1 MNKLF
6 LFLITNMIFFGS
18 FASRETL
25 ILTNKTINAD
35 LTPYIEY
42 YKDTALNTTIE
53 YIADSVNNKI
63 FKPITGKIINLENS
77 GHVYWL
83 HFDVI
88 NQSKQDN
95 WIINIDFPTLTN
107 VAVFILNAEGKV
119 DTILIGGTDFPENN
133 KFMDYTSVSHPFDCN
148 TGQSLRVYIRVQTN
162 AFYILPIRIMTTE
175 SYITKTVNKHSLLG
189 VLFGFVLAAL
199 IINVIL
205 YTKSKEK
212 YLIITLFLMIATTLF
227 MLYQYGF
234 GNEPLSF
241 INPGDKD
248 KIRLVLFAVVEL
260 FFNLFTIQFLN
271 LKEHKYVLKTLQG
284 TSIFLS
290 LYIAIIVMPFT
301 PLFLIPKF
309 NSIITFLLGL
319 IWLGAGIF
327 SIFRKQSQSKI
338 YVFAVSFLFFSNII
352 WIFLTQE
359 KIPFNF
365 ITSHVT
371 IIGITSFIILLTYGA
386 IGRIYELRREQQR
399 IEQLES
405 SNILLKEQIEIRKKT
420 EQTLRE
426 SEEKFRSLFDL
437 SPQPII
443 VTEFETGRI
452 DDVNNKALELTNFKP
467 KDIVNRTTI
476 DLNFIDATAREK
488 LLSEIQ
494 RNGEVKG
501 METYFITPEGSTM
514 YFLLFSKATQI
525 NGRKKLITILSDIT
539 SIKKGELEIRKLT
552 TAIEKSANIFI
563 ITNANGEIEYVNE
576 YFTELTGFSK
586 TEVLGKKSNIWKT
599 NFHSDSFYKDLWNTI
614 KQGKI
619 WQGEFH
625 NQKKN
630 GEYYWESATIVP
642 IFDDS
647 GVKIVNFVAA
657 KVDITEKKQ
666 HIEKLVQ
673 SEKILLELN
682 ATKDKFFSI
691 IGHDL
696 MNPFNALLGY
706 SNLLIETLRNENNT
720 EGLGFAQNISH
731 ASRRVL
737 DLLQNL
743 LLWSK
748 AQSGQIYLNPKMV
761 EVKTLVSDSLSVIL
775 PATAIKK
782 IDIKIDIESNL
793 KAVID
798 YNMIGSVIRNLV
810 WNAIK
815 FTNPGGTVIIS
826 ANVHDNT
833 LKFKV
838 SDNGIGI
845 NEEQFGQLFE
855 LGKTYVKKGTAN
867 ETGTGLGLV
876 ICKEFIDIHKGKIWV
891 ESTPGKGSDFYFT
904 IPVGLDTEIEQ
915 SVDRG

>member
-1 MNKLF
+1 MF
-6 LFLITNMIFFGS
+6 VITNMIYFAS

-35 LTPYIEY
+35 LTPYIGY

-63 FKPITGKIINLENS
+63 FKPITGKIINLGNS
-77 GHVYWL
+77 GHSYWL
-83 HFDVI
+83 HFDLI
-88 NQSKQDN
+88 NHSKQDN

-107 VAVFILNAEGKV
+107 VSVFILNTEGKV
-119 DTILIGGTDFPENN
+119 DTILIGGTDSPENN
-133 KFMDYTSVSHPFDCN
+133 KFKDYTSVSHPFNCN
-148 TGQSLRVYIRVQTN
+148 TGQSLRVYIRVRTN

-175 SYITKTVNKHSLLG
+175 SYISKTIFEHSLLG

-199 IINVIL
+199 IINIIL

-212 YLIITLFLMIATTLF
+212 YSIILLFLTITTTLF
-227 MLYQYGF
+227 MFYHYGF

-241 INPGDKD
+241 IDPRDKD
-248 KIRLVLFAVVEL
+248 KMRLVLFAVVEL

-271 LKEHKYVLKTLQG
+271 VKEHKYLLKTLQG

-301 PLFLIPKF
+301 PLFLIPKLNPLIF
-309 NSIITFLLGL
+309 FILVL
-319 IWLGAGIF
+319 IWIGAGIF
-327 SIFRKQSQSKI
+327 SIFRNQRQAKI
-338 YVFAVSFLFFSNII
+338 YVFAISFLFFSNIV
-352 WIFLTQE
+352 WIFLTQNI
-359 KIPFNF
+359 IPFNF
-365 ITSHVT
+365 FTSHFN
-371 IIGITSFIILLTYGA
+371 IIGITFFIIFLTYGA
-386 IGRIYELRREQQR
+386 IGRIYELRREQQK

-405 SNILLKEQIEIRKKT
+405 LNILLKEQIEIRKKT

-426 SEEKFRSLFDL
+426 SEEKFKSLFDL

-452 DDVNNKALELTNFKP
+452 DDVNNKALELTNLQP
-467 KDIVNRTTI
+467 KDILNKTTI
-476 DLNFIDATAREK
+476 DIKFIDEAARK
-488 LLSEIQ
+488 NLLSKIQ

-525 NGRKKLITILSDIT
+525 NGRHKLITILSDIT

-563 ITNANGEIEYVNE
+563 ITNQNGKIEYVNE

-586 TEVLGKKSNIWKT
+586 TEVLGKKPNIWKS
-599 NFHSDSFYKDLWNTI
+599 NFHPESFYKNMWNTI

-619 WQGEFH
+619 WQGEVH

-630 GEYYWESATIVP
+630 GEFYWESATIVP

-647 GVKIVNFVAA
+647 GEKIINFVAT

-720 EGLGFAQNISH
+720 EGLGYAQNISH
-731 ASRRVL
+731 ASKRVF

-748 AQSGQIYLNPKMV
+748 AQSGQIYLNPTMV
-761 EVKTLVSDSLSVIL
+761 EVKTLVFDSLSAIL
-775 PATAIKK
+775 PASAIKK
-782 IDIKIDIESNL
+782 IDIKIDIESNI

-855 LGKTYVKKGTAN
+855 LGKIDVEKGTAN
-867 ETGTGLGLV
+867 EIGTGLGLV
-876 ICKEFIDIHKGKIWV
+876 ICKEFIDIHKGKIWA
-891 ESTPGKGSDFYFT
+891 ESFPGKGSTFYFT
-904 IPVGLDTEIEQ
+904 VPSG
-915 SVDRG
+915 

>member
-1 MNKLF
+1 
-6 LFLITNMIFFGS
+6 
-18 FASRETL
+18 
-25 ILTNKTINAD
+25 
-35 LTPYIEY
+35 
-42 YKDTALNTTIE
+42 
-53 YIADSVNNKI
+53 
-63 FKPITGKIINLENS
+63 
-77 GHVYWL
+77 
-83 HFDVI
+83 
-88 NQSKQDN
+88 
-95 WIINIDFPTLTN
+95 
-107 VAVFILNAEGKV
+107 
-119 DTILIGGTDFPENN
+119 
-133 KFMDYTSVSHPFDCN
+133 
-148 TGQSLRVYIRVQTN
+148 
-162 AFYILPIRIMTTE
+162 
-175 SYITKTVNKHSLLG
+175 
-189 VLFGFVLAAL
+189 
-199 IINVIL
+199 
-205 YTKSKEK
+205 
-212 YLIITLFLMIATTLF
+212 MIATTLF

-234 GNEPLSF
+234 GNVPLSF

-386 IGRIYELRREQQR
+386 IGRIYELRRERQR